1 MSYGTDLFEVHQRS
15 AFFVDRLLR
24 GTRPVDLP
32 VEEPSKLA
40 LVVNLKT
47 ARAIG
52 LTLPPSILGR
62 ANEIIQ

>member
-1 MSYGTDLFEVHQRS
+1 MSYGADLFEVHQRS